1 MREADLRSQEQN
13 VTTQQARMQQES
25 ATLESARYDLSK
37 VRIESPI
44 KGIVTKRNIEEGE
57 TVVIGTMN
65 NAGTVL
71 ITVADM
77 SIIEAEVEVDETDIP
92 SVKFGQVAKVTIDAI
107 PNKTFTGKVTE
118 IGNSPIATT
127 GSGRVLVA
135 GDELQ
140 GHGAA
145 GHARLPEVR
154 PGFTCTAEITTAT
167 RKNVVSVP
175 IQATTVREM
184 IVDEKGDIV
193 RNTEPDA
200 SKRPRPGAVQASELK
215 PGQSRKELEGVFVVR
230 DNKAQ
235 FGTVKTGIAGDKY
248 FEVLGG
254 LKEGDSVV
262 VGPFASVRELNDGAA
277 VKIEQAARSLPG
289 AARSER
295 GLSAPAGNRSMNQ
308 FLEAVGIA
316 LNAIWTNKLRSFLTV
331 LGNIVAVT
339 SIIAVVSLIQGM
351 NAYVT
356 DAIVTD
362 VGADNFTIQ
371 RMPVVRSAEDE
382 ERVRSNPRISVEDGE
397 AVRKFSDNINAVA
410 AQANS
415 SARIAY
421 GEESLD
427 SVQVQGVSRD
437 YVFFSTFN
445 VERGRLIN
453 PSEIDRS
460 RPLTVLGWQTA
471 DELFGPAD
479 PIDKVITIKGEH
491 FRVVGVSEKKGSVFG
506 QSQDE
511 FAIVPL
517 GEFQKMFGARFGMQL
532 LVKPKSPELVN
543 VAMDEATVAMRIQ
556 RRLRPGKPDN
566 FGMLTSD
573 SLLDLYHQAT
583 NGIFAVLVG
592 VVALSLVVGGIVI
605 MNIMLMVV
613 SERTREIGLRKALG
627 ARRRDIVWQ
636 ILTESVTLSVL
647 GGVAGTFIGFVVA
660 IIISKLSPLPA
671 AVQFWS
677 VAIGIGITAVVG
689 LFFGLYPAMRAARL
703 DPIEA
708 LRRE

>member
-1 MREADLRSQEQN
+1 
-13 VTTQQARMQQES
+13 
-25 ATLESARYDLSK
+25 
-37 VRIESPI
+37 
-44 KGIVTKRNIEEGE
+44 
-57 TVVIGTMN
+57 
-65 NAGTVL
+65 
-71 ITVADM
+71 
-77 SIIEAEVEVDETDIP
+77 
-92 SVKFGQVAKVTIDAI
+92 
-107 PNKTFTGKVTE
+107 
-118 IGNSPIATT
+118 
-127 GSGRVLVA
+127 
-135 GDELQ
+135 
-140 GHGAA
+140 
-145 GHARLPEVR
+145 
-154 PGFTCTAEITTAT
+154 
-167 RKNVVSVP
+167 
-175 IQATTVREM
+175 
-184 IVDEKGDIV
+184 
-193 RNTEPDA
+193 
-200 SKRPRPGAVQASELK
+200 
-215 PGQSRKELEGVFVVR
+215 
-230 DNKAQ
+230 
-235 FGTVKTGIAGDKY
+235 
-248 FEVLGG
+248 
-254 LKEGDSVV
+254 
-262 VGPFASVRELNDGAA
+262 
-277 VKIEQAARSLPG
+277 
-289 AARSER
+289 
-295 GLSAPAGNRSMNQ
+295 MNQ

-331 LGNIVAVT
+331 LGNIVAVS

-356 DAIVTD
+356 NAIVTD

-421 GEESLD
+421 GEEALD

-471 DELFGPAD
+471 ERLFGPAD

-532 LVKPKSPELVN
+532 LVKPKSPELVT

-660 IIISKLSPLPA
+660 IIISKVSPLPA